1 MSNENPSMAAAAT
14 ATPVAAPEAFAVE
27 SKGMRHE
34 VQKRWDKFSATDVAS
49 LKDKDDL
56 ISQVQT
62 RYSIEKTQAVRD
74 VDAFAKGRS
83 L

>member
-1 MSNENPSMAAAAT
+1 
-14 ATPVAAPEAFAVE
+14 
-27 SKGMRHE
+27 MRNE
-34 VQKRWDKFSATDVAS
+34 VQKRWDKFSATDVAA

-74 VDAFAKGRS
+74 VDAFAKRRS